1 MNNSN
6 LIYRQRLA
14 LLTPREKE
22 VFKLLGKGLSNKIVA
37 PMLGVTER
45 TIEAHRARIL
55 RKMKAKN
62 LVHLLYLLI
71 PFSEFD

>member
-1 MNNSN
+1 MNNSI
-6 LIYRQRLA
+6 LTFQQRLA

-22 VFKLLGKGLSNKIVA
+22 VLKLLGKGLSNKIVA

-62 LVHLLYLLI
+62 MVHLLYLLI
-71 PFSEFD
+71 PFKDFD